1 MSKNAI
7 GIGDVLTDF
16 RRELVL
22 VRKYGNAPPNP
33 RNEGFTR
40 QRVFFRFLSKI
51 SVLTSDNK
59 HYHLKKTKETIF
71 CSFAIIMMRLTR
83 CTNMR
88 LTARL

>member
-7 GIGDVLTDF
+7 GIDDVLTDF

-40 QRVFFRFLSKI
+40 QRVFFRFLSKN
-51 SVLTSDNK
+51 SMLTSDNK
-59 HYHLKKTKETIF
+59 YYPPNTGRPKISV
-71 CSFAIIMMRLTR
+71 CIPSDSFLWMP
-83 CTNMR
+83 
-88 LTARL
+88 